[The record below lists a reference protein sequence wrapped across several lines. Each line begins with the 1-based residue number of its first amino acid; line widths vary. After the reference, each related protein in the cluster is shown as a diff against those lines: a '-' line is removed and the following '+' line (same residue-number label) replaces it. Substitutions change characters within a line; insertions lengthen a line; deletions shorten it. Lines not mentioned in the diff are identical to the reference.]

1 MSTEIQG
8 LDRPLKILV
17 VDDDVASRM
26 VLSVSLKKNGNT
38 VILANS
44 GIEAIKI
51 CQNQADIDLVLM
63 DIRMPDMDGY
73 EASQEIRKFNKDI
86 VIITQTSNE
95 YTGGKLKAIE
105 AGGNDYISKPI
116 NFQELNAIIER
127 HFNK

>member
-1 MSTEIQG
+1 MSIELQG
-8 LDRPLKILV
+8 QERPLKILV

-26 VLSVSLKKNGNT
+26 VLSVSLRKYGNT

-44 GIEAIKI
+44 GIEAVEI
-51 CQNQADIDLVLM
+51 CRNQPDLDLVLM

-73 EASQEIRKFNKDI
+73 EASQEIRKFNKDV

-95 YTGGKLKAIE
+95 YKGGKLKAVE

-116 NFQELNAIIER
+116 NFGELKRMIDR